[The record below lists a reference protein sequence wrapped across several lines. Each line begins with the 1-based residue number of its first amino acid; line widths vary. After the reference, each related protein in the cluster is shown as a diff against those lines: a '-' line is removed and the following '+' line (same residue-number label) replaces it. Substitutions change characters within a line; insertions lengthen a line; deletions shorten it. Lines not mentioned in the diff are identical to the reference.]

1 MEELEDTRDSELQ
14 EHFEEYERL
23 LEIDDAERAWDGYG
37 DLMHNSMRRANL
49 NLDMLG
55 PQILFSIGAAAQT
68 EKQFFEL
75 LSLHSIGILY
85 DFRPTDYRDEVRC
98 QQPHFEI
105 RILKSYCRQR
115 HIHYRHVAVGRETAY
130 GTLKHLQSDE
140 VQHILVEL
148 VWQAKHGGRTAFLG
162 LEEDWRA
169 DGRVALAEER
179 TKAEAATKIRRMQP
193 NNKGLNPPALWKK
206 ISSYHTCICID
217 IKKRHT
223 SLTSMQENAPH

>member
-1 MEELEDTRDSELQ
+1 
-14 EHFEEYERL
+14 
-23 LEIDDAERAWDGYG
+23 
-37 DLMHNSMRRANL
+37 MHNSMRRANL

-75 LSLHSIGILY
+75 LSLHSIRILY